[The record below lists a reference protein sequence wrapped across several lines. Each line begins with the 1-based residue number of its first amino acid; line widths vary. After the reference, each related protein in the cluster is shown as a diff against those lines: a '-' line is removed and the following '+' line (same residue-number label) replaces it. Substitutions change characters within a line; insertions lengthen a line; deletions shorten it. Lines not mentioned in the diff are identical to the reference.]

1 MNSLMHVTVSTYLYN
16 ITLVTK
22 TNCFIWLIIV
32 CIVWIQMKY
41 GLKTVSNKLILW
53 LICVRLF
60 CFVVFFELTVNGND
74 SAVLSHVSY
83 PGMNQYWAKNEID
96 FLKVSA
102 SDLMGLELTSERQFI
117 VHTTLATHSY
127 WHMLLFHRQV

>member
-53 LICVRLF
+53 LICVILF
-60 CFVVFFELTVNGND
+60 CFVVFFKLTVNGND
-74 SAVLSHVSY
+74 SAVLSHVSF

-102 SDLMGLELTSERQFI
+102 CDLMGLELTSERQLI